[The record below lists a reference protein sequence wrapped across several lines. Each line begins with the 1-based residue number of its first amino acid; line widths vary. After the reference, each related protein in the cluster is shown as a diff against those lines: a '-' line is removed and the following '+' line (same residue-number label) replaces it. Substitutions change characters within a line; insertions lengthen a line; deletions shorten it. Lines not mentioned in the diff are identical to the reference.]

1 MNKQIASTAFALL
14 LLTGCGR
21 PDADPV
27 TCEAPPVAAPP
38 VVKAPTPR
46 ISRSY
51 DADCSG
57 IALVN
62 ADRDKLGHIVVT
74 AAWDDNA
81 KVIIPATASCTFQ
94 TATGLYKPVY
104 NRVDPVYNRVDWTI
118 TADADGDFGGGTFWS
133 EVSRHGHTT
142 ASAPS
147 SDFGHVGGS
156 GSFVSDGGYIT
167 IGMAFDGLTTLKTFA
182 VHAVITPLPSR

>member
-27 TCEAPPVAAPP
+27 TRETPPVVVPVVAAP
-38 VVKAPTPR
+38 TPLT
-46 ISRSY
+46 SQSY

-62 ADRDKLGHIVVT
+62 ADRDGLGHIVVT
-74 AAWDDNA
+74 AAWDDDA
-81 KVIIPATASCTFQ
+81 KVIVPATASCTFQ
-94 TATGLYKPVY
+94 TATGLYKS
-104 NRVDPVYNRVDWTI
+104 VYNRVDWTI
-118 TADADGDFGGGTFWS
+118 TADADGAFGGGTFWS
-133 EVSRHGHTT
+133 EVSRHGHATT
-142 ASAPS
+142 SAPS
-147 SDFGHVGGS
+147 SDFAHVSAS

-167 IGMAFDGLTTLKTFA
+167 VGMAFDGLTTLKTFQ
-182 VHAVITPLPSR
+182 VHAVITPLR

>member
-1 MNKQIASTAFALL
+1 MNRQIASTAFALL

-27 TCEAPPVAAPP
+27 TREAPPVAAPP
-38 VVKAPTPR
+38 VIAAPTPLG
-46 ISRSY
+46 SKSY

-62 ADRDKLGHIVVT
+62 ADRDKLGRIVVT
-74 AAWDDNA
+74 AAWDDDA
-81 KVIIPATASCTFQ
+81 KVIIPATATCTFQ

-104 NRVDPVYNRVDWTI
+104 NRVDWTI
-118 TADADGDFGGGTFWS
+118 TADADGFGGGTFWS

-167 IGMAFDGLTTLKTFA
+167 IGMAFDGVTTLKTFN
-182 VHAVITPLPSR
+182 VHAVITPLR